1 MKLNGLAAAA
11 CALAIGLMLAG
22 CGGGGGSSS
31 SSITLAQGSDP
42 AVNGSGSLASSAASK
57 PEEDGELL
65 MMTVDEA
72 ISRFKQLDPAV
83 LGLSKESMSEYDI
96 YPTEKAVPVDGMP
109 CLKIIV
115 YGETDAGTNQPE
127 GTFLLAR
134 DGTALYRLE
143 GKEVTKLD
151 MERRRT
157 AAST

>member
-11 CALAIGLMLAG
+11 CAVAIGLMLAG
-22 CGGGGGSSS
+22 CGGGGNSSS

-42 AVNGSGSLASSAASK
+42 VVNDTGSLVSSAASETEK
-57 PEEDGELL
+57 QDGELL

-72 ISRFKQLDPAV
+72 ISRFKQLDPAM
-83 LGLSKESMSEYDI
+83 LGLSKLSMSEYDI
-96 YPTEKAVPVDGMP
+96 YPTEKAVPVDGIP

-115 YGETDAGTNQPE
+115 YDETDVGTNQPE

-151 MERRRT
+151 ME
-157 AAST
+157 